1 MNDMNNDQSQSLF
14 DLNIITTKFKE
25 FLHSNTIG
33 GFLLILSAIIAIVWA
48 NSSFSSTYFS
58 IWESYLTI
66 GIGDFSLSKSLLHWI
81 NDGLMVI
88 FFFFVGLEIK
98 RELLVGELSSF
109 SKAALPIIAAIG
121 GMVIP
126 AMFYLA
132 LNWNTEYVRGWG
144 IPVATDIAFAIG
156 VLAMLGKRVPIAMKV
171 FLTALAIVDD
181 IGAVLIIA
189 IFYTSELSTISL
201 LYGTV
206 IFIVL
211 IIINAFGIKKPVI
224 FIILGIF
231 LWFAFLKSGVH
242 ATVAG
247 VLFAMTIPVKSKMR
261 KSEFLDKTKPYF
273 EELQLK
279 NDKNEDKVFVK
290 NEQDIFGHIGE
301 LSVDVQSPLYRIE
314 HILAKYVAFLIM
326 PIFALA
332 NAGVVID
339 AESLASAFGSVSI
352 GIFLGLTIGKQ
363 IGIFS
368 FSYLAVKLGWA
379 SLPAKVTW
387 KQIYGVSMLCG
398 IGFTMS
404 LFISMLA
411 FDSPSAIVQSK
422 IGIFSASIIAG
433 LMGYFWIRFT
443 SKATKDIKN

>member
-1 MNDMNNDQSQSLF
+1 MEQNSNKFVLDIGA
-14 DLNIITTKFKE
+14 IITKFKE
-25 FLHSNTIG
+25 FLQSNTIG
-33 GFLLILSAIIAIVWA
+33 GFLLIISAVIAIIWA
-48 NSSFSSTYFS
+48 NSPWSASYFA

-66 GIGDFSLSKSLLHWI
+66 GIGEFTLSKSLLHWI

-126 AMFYLA
+126 AIFYLV

-189 IFYTSELSTISL
+189 LFYTSELSIISL
-201 LYGTV
+201 AFGAA
-206 IFIVL
+206 
-211 IIINAFGIKKPVI
+211 IIIILIVINALGVKKPAI
-224 FIILGIF
+224 YIILGIF
-231 LWFAFLKSGVH
+231 LWYAFLKSGVH

-247 VLFAMTIPVKSKMR
+247 VLLAMTIPVKSKIR
-261 KSEFLDKTKPYF
+261 KDEFLSKTKPYID
-273 EELQLK
+273 ELESK
-279 NDKNEDKVFVK
+279 GSDNPDEYFVK
-290 NEQDIFGHIGE
+290 NEQDVFGNIGE
-301 LSVDVQSPLYRIE
+301 LSLDVQSPLYRIE
-314 HILAKYVAFLIM
+314 HILAKYVAFLVM

-339 AESLASAFGSVSI
+339 AETLASAFGSVSI
-352 GIFLGLTIGKQ
+352 GIFLGLTLGKQ

-368 FSYLAVKLGWA
+368 FSYLAVKFGWA
-379 SLPAKVTW
+379 TLPSKVSW
-387 KQIYGVSMLCG
+387 QQVYGVSMLCG

-411 FDSPSAIVQSK
+411 FDNPSAIVQSK
-422 IGIFSASIIAG
+422 IGIFSASIVAG

-443 SKATKDIKN
+443 TKVKT

>member
-1 MNDMNNDQSQSLF
+1 MVQNQNQS
-14 DLNIITTKFKE
+14 IINVGAIISKFKE
-25 FLHSNTIG
+25 FLQSNTIG
-33 GFLLILSAIIAIVWA
+33 GFLLIISAVIAIIWA
-48 NSSFSSTYFS
+48 NSPWSESYFA
-58 IWESYLTI
+58 IWGSYLTI
-66 GIGDFSLSKSLLHWI
+66 GVGEFSLSKSLLHWI

-109 SKAALPIIAAIG
+109 SKAALPIIGAIG
-121 GMVIP
+121 GMIVP
-126 AMFYLA
+126 ALFYLA

-144 IPVATDIAFAIG
+144 IPVATDIAFALG

-189 IFYTSELSTISL
+189 IFYTSDLSIISL
-201 LYGTV
+201 
-206 IFIVL
+206 
-211 IIINAFGIKKPVI
+211 AFGAGILILLIALNIFGVKKPAI
-224 FIILGIF
+224 YIILGVF
-231 LWFAFLKSGVH
+231 LWYAFLKSGVH

-247 VLFAMTIPVKSKMR
+247 VLLAMTIPVRSKMR
-261 KSEFLDKTKPYF
+261 KDEFLNKTKPYI
-273 EELQLK
+273 EELESK
-279 NDKNEDKVFVK
+279 ASNNSKEYFVK
-290 NEQDIFGHIGE
+290 NEQDIFGYIGE
-301 LSVDVQSPLYRIE
+301 FSVDVQSPLYRIE

-339 AESLASAFGSVSI
+339 AEALASAFGSVSI
-352 GIFLGLTIGKQ
+352 GIFLGLTLGKQ

-368 FSYLAVKLGWA
+368 FSYLAVKFGWA
-379 SLPAKVTW
+379 TLPSNVNW
-387 KQIYGVSMLCG
+387 KQVYAVSMLCG

-411 FDSPSAIVQSK
+411 FDYPSAIVQSK
-422 IGIFSASIIAG
+422 IGIFSASIVAG
-433 LMGYFWIRFT
+433 LIGYFWIRII
-443 SKATKDIKN
+443 SKISKK